1 MSDGSYAPKERINIT
16 YKAKTNGQNED
27 VELPLKLMVM
37 ANLKGK
43 NETPLEEREI
53 LQINKINFDQ
63 VMRKLNITTSFS
75 VKNTLGTGAEELDV
89 KLNIASMK
97 DFSPDSLV
105 KQIPELNKLLQLREA
120 LMALKGPMG
129 NIPDFRKAVLEALKN
144 EKTKEKL
151 LLEIKQEEQG
161 N

>member
-53 LQINKINFDQ
+53 C
-63 VMRKLNITTSFS
+63 KLIR
-75 VKNTLGTGAEELDV
+75 LIL
-89 KLNIASMK
+89 
-97 DFSPDSLV
+97 
-105 KQIPELNKLLQLREA
+105 
-120 LMALKGPMG
+120 
-129 NIPDFRKAVLEALKN
+129 
-144 EKTKEKL
+144 
-151 LLEIKQEEQG
+151 IKS
-161 N
+161 

>member
-1 MSDGSYAPKERINIT
+1 MSDGSKAPKERINIT
-16 YKAKTNGQNED
+16 YKTKTNGQNED

-37 ANLKGK
+37 ANLKGR

-53 LQINKINFDQ
+53 LQINKTNFDQ
-63 VMRKLNITTSFS
+63 VMQKLNITTSFS

-89 KLNIASMK
+89 KLDIASMK
-97 DFSPDSLV
+97 DFSPDNLV
-105 KQIPELNKLLQLREA
+105 KQIPELKKIIQLREA

-129 NIPDFRKAVLEALKN
+129 NIPDFRKAVLGALKD
-144 EKTKEKL
+144 EKTREKL
-151 LLEIKQEEQG
+151 LLEIKQEEG

>member
-1 MSDGSYAPKERINIT
+1 
-16 YKAKTNGQNED
+16 NGQNED

-63 VMRKLNITTSFS
+63 VMRKLDITTSFS

-97 DFSPDSLV
+97 DFSPDSLA

>member
-1 MSDGSYAPKERINIT
+1 SDGSYAPKERINIT

-63 VMRKLNITTSFS
+63 VMRKLDITTSFS

-97 DFSPDSLV
+97 DFSPDSLA

>member
-97 DFSPDSLV
+97 DFSPDRLA